1 MKFYINLIHNYIIL
15 KNFDK
20 AVKKWPAIT
29 CSSHSHDSTEMTP
42 QMIERK
48 ITEDEYL
55 YATFGALAM
64 FVAVYV
70 FVLLISCV
78 LCVRDIRAPPSQQS
92 ERGRLLVVEG
102 SVLNGARN
110 GFICHIWMI

>member
-1 MKFYINLIHNYIIL
+1 
-15 KNFDK
+15 
-20 AVKKWPAIT
+20 
-29 CSSHSHDSTEMTP
+29 
-42 QMIERK
+42 MIERK

-78 LCVRDIRAPPSQQS
+78 LCIHDIRAPHS
-92 ERGRLLVVEG
+92 ERGRLLVAEG
-102 SVLNGARN
+102 TMQNGARD
-110 GFICHIWMI
+110 GFDQSS